1 MLRSLLSLTAF
12 ARPRLHLAPRMA
24 SAADALGGPEI
35 AVLGGGFGGL
45 YTALRLCSLDWSGG
59 PAPRVTLVDR
69 SDRFAFSPML
79 YELATGTATSWE
91 VSPRYED
98 LLAGTQVEFVRAE
111 VCGLDEAERVV
122 TLRSGTAERQLP
134 YDQCVLAFGLQPRT
148 DAVPGVSEHALTFHS
163 AEDALELKKQLAL
176 TQHACRG
183 TGTPLR
189 IGIIGGGYVGVEL
202 AANLAS
208 ALSAAHAN
216 GAPAPRVGRPG
227 SCPPSSTPP
236 PQITLVHR
244 SEQLLPGAQPF
255 SRDEARRRLQSAGV
269 ELRLGTR
276 VVNVTPEAISLVPTT
291 APDGAPVT
299 ELPVDLTI
307 WSAGMRPSSV
317 VPGLPLPLD
326 ARGRILADATLRVR
340 GHPRLFA
347 LGDAA
352 AVVDARRVEAPPTAQ
367 AAMQQADYV
376 AWNVR
381 AVVRGEALLP
391 FRYENLGEMLS
402 LGDQSATIAALAQ
415 AVRLNGPVAYA
426 VRRAVYAARMPTS
439 TQAAKVGL
447 SWAVDAAFGAMRK
460 AAQLPDKRK

>member
-1 MLRSLLSLTAF
+1 M
-12 ARPRLHLAPRMA
+12 HLAPRMA

-122 TLRSGTAERQLP
+122 TLRTGTAERQLP

-148 DAVPGVSEHALTFHS
+148 DAVPGVSEHALTFHC

-216 GAPAPRVGRPG
+216 GAPAPIVGRPG

-291 APDGAPVT
+291 ELDGAPVT

-317 VPGLPLPLD
+317 VPGLQLPLD
-326 ARGRILADATLRVR
+326 ARGRILADATLCVR
-340 GHPRLFA
+340 DHPRLLGMRRRLSTRGA
-347 LGDAA
+347 LRRRRRRRRPCSRPITSRGTCAPSCAA
-352 AVVDARRVEAPPTAQ
+352 KRFSPSGTRTSG
-367 AAMQQADYV
+367 
-376 AWNVR
+376 R
-381 AVVRGEALLP
+381 C
-391 FRYENLGEMLS
+391 S